1 MKEVVIAGGVR
12 TPIGAYCGML
22 REVPVEKLGAL
33 VLNEAVKQ
41 ANVKPSEVDDVFLSQ
56 AYANGETPN
65 LARKALLE
73 AGWPVEIPGMTVDR
87 RCCGGVQSIWSGAME
102 IQTENAEIVV
112 ASGAESMSRA
122 EFYIPGEFIKWG
134 VGGRTDPKWGFFPR
148 QHGSLGL
155 WGLPFYDRIQR
166 GRPMHQPIERFGELN
181 SMMTWAETAA
191 KNENIT
197 RAACDA
203 WSLRSHQKAIAA
215 VDAGKFKEEVVGVPM
230 TEKGKTVLL
239 EADETPR
246 RDTSLEALAKLRPV
260 YEGGVCTAGNSS
272 SENDGAAALV
282 LMTPEK
288 AKAHGATVFASLIGF
303 GVAGADPTL
312 TYPAVPIAV
321 NKALK
326 KAGLSI
332 NEIDLIEVQEAFAAQ
347 TLADIKLM
355 GLKPDDIENK
365 VNVNGSGISLGHPI
379 GATGVMRMVTLVHEM
394 ARRNAKY
401 GLLTICG
408 GGGLGIACVVA
419 RK

>member
-1 MKEVVIAGGVR
+1 MKI
-12 TPIGAYCGML
+12 
-22 REVPVEKLGAL
+22 
-33 VLNEAVKQ
+33 
-41 ANVKPSEVDDVFLSQ
+41 
-56 AYANGETPN
+56 
-65 LARKALLE
+65 LARA
-73 AGWPVEIPGMTVDR
+73 D
-87 RCCGGVQSIWSGAME
+87 
-102 IQTENAEIVV
+102 
-112 ASGAESMSRA
+112 
-122 EFYIPGEFIKWG
+122 
-134 VGGRTDPKWGFFPR
+134 
-148 QHGSLGL
+148 
-155 WGLPFYDRIQR
+155 
-166 GRPMHQPIERFGELN
+166 
-181 SMMTWAETAA
+181 
-191 KNENIT
+191 
-197 RAACDA
+197 CDK

-215 VDAGKFKEEVVGVPM
+215 IDAGKFKEEVVAIPI
-230 TEKGKTVLL
+230 TEKGKTTLL
-239 EADETPR
+239 ETDETPR
-246 RDTSLEALAKLRPV
+246 RDTSIEALAKLRPV

-288 AKAHGATVFASLIGF
+288 AKVHGAKVYAALIGF

-394 ARRNAKY
+394 ARRNVKY